1 MNKPSKIVVEAI
13 IPASVETVWE
23 RTQEPELHTLW
34 DIRFSHIAYLPE
46 KDERGFNLMDYRTK
60 IGFGI
65 EVAGIGRYLQNTPPK
80 HSTFEFESSDWK
92 SIITVGRGIWQYKPC
107 TEGTYFRTV
116 YDYETR
122 YGRVGNFIDRILF
135 RPVMQL
141 ATEWGFETLR
151 LWCADGDDMVLE
163 KRASKFRFA
172 PFFVKRYFGFPP
184 PANAAR
190 SWIGTGQ
197 ETALK
202 PHYQADLRRAT

>member
-1 MNKPSKIVVEAI
+1 MKKANKIVVEAI

-23 RTQEPELHTLW
+23 RSQEPDLHTRW

-65 EVAGIGRYLQNTPPK
+65 EVAGIGRYLQNSPPK
-80 HSTFEFESSDWK
+80 HSTFEFESADWK
-92 SIITVGRGIWQYKPC
+92 SLITIGRGIWQYKPC
-107 TEGTYFRTV
+107 PEGTYFRTV

-122 YGRVGNFIDRILF
+122 YGWCGRIIDRILF

-151 LWCADGDDMVLE
+151 LWCAGDEKILA
-163 KRASKFRFA
+163 KRASKLRFA
-172 PFFVKRYFGFPP
+172 GFFLKRYAGKE
-184 PANAAR
+184 PAPEAAH
-190 SWIGTGQ
+190 SWIGKGTESKEKHSAGEPAEPQ
-197 ETALK
+197 LT
-202 PHYQADLRRAT
+202 